1 MAYNILAPNR
11 PTTNMIVED
20 MVVWDIITDVDAD
33 LEFRPRAFSRVF
45 NALLPAVN
53 AVAIAYRDPSTLEQV
68 ISDQRAKATMAGVK
82 CEIAFDRFVENMR
95 SAA

>member
-1 MAYNILAPNR
+1 VASNILAPNG
-11 PTTNMIVED
+11 PTSNMIVD
-20 MVVWDIITDVDAD
+20 DLIVMDLISDVDAD

-45 NALLPAVN
+45 DVLRPAVN
-53 AVAIAYRDPSTLEQV
+53 AVAIACRDPNMLDKA
-68 ISDQRAKATMAGVK
+68 IADQRVRAIAGGRK